1 MTPKS
6 ARTVELRL
14 SEIYG
19 MLCLLSLGFLAAWAS
34 FFVEAARTCITN
46 FLRPSTENR
55 KKAGLFAKLQP
66 GRARKRINAT

>member
-19 MLCLLSLGFLAAWAS
+19 MLCLLSLGLLAAWAL

-46 FLRPSTENR
+46 LLRPSTE
-55 KKAGLFAKLQP
+55 KAGLFAKLQP

>member
-6 ARTVELRL
+6 ARIVELRL

-19 MLCLLSLGFLAAWAS
+19 MLCLLSLGLLAAWAS
-34 FFVEAARTCITN
+34 FLVEAARTCITN
-46 FLRPSTENR
+46 LWRPSTEIS